1 MPRGGDLVKRSRI
14 AEIFD
19 AHPRFAPNGDR
30 IRAPRAPLNETPDIV
45 RDTILS
51 PEEIAGGVAE
61 LARQI
66 AYQCAGDEVAFVGI
80 HTRGVTLAR
89 RVAEA
94 LKECGLRYPVG
105 TLDISLYRDDFYHR
119 KNELPKL
126 ESSDVPFSLDGI
138 RVILFDE
145 VIFTG
150 RTIRAALDGLM
161 DYGRPAK
168 IELAVLVDRGHR
180 ELPIQPDYVVRRIGT
195 TREQFVKVS
204 FREDDNGE
212 EGVFLE
218 TPKKVPTA

>member
-1 MPRGGDLVKRSRI
+1 LSESGDKFRE
-14 AEIFD
+14 A
-19 AHPRFAPNGDR
+19 
-30 IRAPRAPLNETPDIV
+30 
-45 RDTILS
+45 ILS
-51 PEEIAGGVAE
+51 PEEISAGVSD

-80 HTRGVTLAR
+80 YTRGVTLAH

-94 LKECGLRYPVG
+94 LKDEGLHYPVG
-105 TLDISLYRDDFYHR
+105 TLDISLYRDDFDNR
-119 KNELPKL
+119 RSDLPTL
-126 ESSDVPFSLDGI
+126 ETSDIPFGLDGI

-145 VIFTG
+145 VLFTG

-180 ELPIQPDYVVRRIGT
+180 EIPVQPDYVAKRIGT
-195 TREQFVKVS
+195 TRDQYVKVR
-204 FREDDNGE
+204 FREDDAGV

-218 TPKKVPTA
+218 TARKVPAA